1 MRWRFPFAV
10 NTIRSSGENS
20 SDRVTDVL
28 RDDMISPRCGAIV
41 ASPPT
46 AVILGS
52 SCEPKPEL
60 LLAHELSSVDTCL
73 ADMLTTLVIGRL
85 L

>member
-1 MRWRFPFAV
+1 
-10 NTIRSSGENS
+10 
-20 SDRVTDVL
+20 
-28 RDDMISPRCGAIV
+28 MISPRCGAIV

-60 LLAHELSSVDTCL
+60 LLAHELSSVDTGL